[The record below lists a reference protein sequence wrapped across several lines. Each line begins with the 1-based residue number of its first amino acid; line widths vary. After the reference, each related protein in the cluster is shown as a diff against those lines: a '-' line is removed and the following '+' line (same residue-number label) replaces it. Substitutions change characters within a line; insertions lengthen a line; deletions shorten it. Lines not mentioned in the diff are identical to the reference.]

1 MMKGKGLNMSYLIF
15 LTFTKILRIPSA
27 LILILLT
34 ATCSNSNPADPG
46 GGGGSSFSGLIDH
59 SYCELNSIPA
69 EWIDS
74 VQLNIR
80 MHYAHTSH
88 GGQLTTGLDLI
99 ESDDSACDVETGYS
113 WLPDVTDALC
123 IFDGQEG
130 DTYIGPELFW
140 ETSDGM
146 NMTRDVLTNNQAI
159 NVCMWC
165 WCGQMDYYN
174 ESQVQGYI
182 DSMSVLESEFSGV
195 TFVYMTGNA
204 QSSGSEGYNRYLRN
218 QQVREFCENNSKILF
233 DFADLDAWWYNTS
246 TSQWEQNTYSWS
258 GSEIPL
264 EHEEFNGDEAGHTT
278 FESCRQKGRAV
289 WWMLAL
295 IDGWEGI

>member
-1 MMKGKGLNMSYLIF
+1 MAYGFVLMI
-15 LTFTKILRIPSA
+15 TRILGIPAA
-27 LILILLT
+27 LVVILLT
-34 ATCSNSNPADPG
+34 ATCSGSDATGPG
-46 GGGGSSFSGLIDH
+46 GGGSGGSGFAGQIDH
-59 SYCELNSIPA
+59 SCADLNEIPDS
-69 EWIDS
+69 WIDS
-74 VQLNIR
+74 VQVNIR

-99 ESDDSACDVETGYS
+99 ESDDSACDVEIGSS
-113 WLPDVTDALC
+113 WLPDVTGALC

-130 DTYIGPELFW
+130 DTYISPDLFW
-140 ETSDGM
+140 ETAGGM
-146 NMTRDVLTNNQAI
+146 NMTRDVLTDNPTI

-174 ESQVQGYI
+174 EDQVQAYI
-182 DSMSVLESEFSGV
+182 DSMSVLENEYSGV

-204 QSSGSEGYNRYLRN
+204 QSTGSEGYNRYLRN
-218 QQVREFCENNSKILF
+218 QQVRDFCENNSKILF

-246 TSQWEQNTYSWS
+246 TSQWEQNTYSYS

-289 WWMLAL
+289 WWMLAM